1 MLLYFGGA
9 EIPGHRILLEAEGV
23 EAVSLSY
30 MGLRRRVKFV
40 RPWTLATKFAG
51 PQQVF
56 LDSGAHTV
64 NRADDDKYT
73 QQELLDIA
81 EHYRTFVTDNIDRVS
96 MVSEFDA
103 LPLGM
108 SWIREQREEFW
119 SQIPDEKFLPI
130 WHPETGLP
138 ELEDLARTYGRVGV
152 ASTELKGRNLIPT
165 LNGLVQQYGTKL
177 HGVNMS
183 KVDDMQ
189 SVRWDSI
196 STISWL
202 SPSQYGDTIIWTG
215 KELKR
220 YPKDYKESSRKR
232 WRTHLTNSG
241 FDAEAIAEDD
251 TKEVLRLSVWSWRQL
266 AENLDRHRSGARGVT
281 MSDEEISAAFA
292 ETGGSEVVPLPL
304 ESGQP
309 PPTLTLRTESER
321 SNLPVMGVQRQSE
334 VFIDPETGER
344 ATREVDHIRTRS
356 QSMRVC
362 KTCFLAAKCPAYEE
376 ASNCA
381 YDIPVEI
388 KGKDQ
393 FKSAVDSLI
402 EMQYQRVLF
411 MRFAEDMEGG
421 YADPNLSNEMDRL
434 SKMLKTKAEMEQEGF
449 SLKIEAKERGQMG
462 MISRLFGKD
471 TGEAARALEAPV
483 TVEDLYT
490 EVVEGEIVP

>member
-1 MLLYFGGA
+1 
-9 EIPGHRILLEAEGV
+9 
-23 EAVSLSY
+23 
-30 MGLRRRVKFV
+30 
-40 RPWTLATKFAG
+40 
-51 PQQVF
+51 
-56 LDSGAHTV
+56 
-64 NRADDDKYT
+64 
-73 QQELLDIA
+73 
-81 EHYRTFVTDNIDRVS
+81 
-96 MVSEFDA
+96 
-103 LPLGM
+103 
-108 SWIREQREEFW
+108 
-119 SQIPDEKFLPI
+119 
-130 WHPETGLP
+130 
-138 ELEDLARTYGRVGV
+138 
-152 ASTELKGRNLIPT
+152 
-165 LNGLVQQYGTKL
+165 
-177 HGVNMS
+177 
-183 KVDDMQ
+183 
-189 SVRWDSI
+189 
-196 STISWL
+196 
-202 SPSQYGDTIIWTG
+202 
-215 KELKR
+215 
-220 YPKDYKESSRKR
+220 
-232 WRTHLTNSG
+232 
-241 FDAEAIAEDD
+241 
-251 TKEVLRLSVWSWRQL
+251 
-266 AENLDRHRSGARGVT
+266 